1 MLIAAIIKDTQLLL
15 RDRGALASLF
25 LLPLIFVV
33 TFGSMFGSRTGDDQ
47 AERREV
53 AVYVEP
59 GNAGADRVLAALE
72 AAGMFRLAPAP
83 SPEAVRTRVV
93 DEEVLVGLILPAG
106 FDPGAGVPGELV
118 IDTGLSVRVRGPLEG
133 ALHAIARRAFDAF
146 DDRPAADHPVLETRM
161 PPGIRAPL
169 QDVSGFQI
177 SVPGNAVFFG
187 FFLALTVALS
197 YSEERASGTWRRLTA
212 APVHRATLL
221 IATLVPWLII
231 GLVQMGFLFGLGAL
245 AFGLRV
251 GGSLL
256 ALVVLTVAIV
266 MCAVSLGLFIASFG
280 GSQKQIGSI
289 GSISL
294 LVMGLLGGAMVP
306 RLVMP
311 ATMQQIGLATPHA
324 WALDGYY
331 ELLIRDGSGLAEI
344 APSVLAVLGFAL
356 LFGTI
361 GALRFRWN

>member
-1 MLIAAIIKDTQLLL
+1 MLVAAIIKDTQLLL

-33 TFGSMFGSRTGDDQ
+33 TFGSMFGSRGDDQ
-47 AERREV
+47 QTERREV
-53 AVYVEP
+53 AVYAEP
-59 GNAGADRVLAALE
+59 GNPGGQRVVAALE
-72 AAGMFRLAPAP
+72 AAVMFRLVPAP
-83 SPEAVRTRVV
+83 SPEAVRSRVA

-106 FDPGAGVPGELV
+106 FDPAAGAPGELV

-133 ALHAIARRAFDAF
+133 ALHAIARRAL
-146 DDRPAADHPVLETRM
+146 DDRPDLDRPVLETRM
-161 PPGIRAPL
+161 PPGVRAPL
-169 QDVSGFQI
+169 DDVSGFQV

-212 APVHRATLL
+212 APVHRSTLL

-231 GLVQMGFLFGLGAL
+231 GVVQMAFLFGLGAL
-245 AFGLRV
+245 AFGMRV

-256 ALVVLTVAIV
+256 ALVVLTIAVV
-266 MCAVSLGLFIASFG
+266 TCAVSLGLFIASFG

-306 RLVMP
+306 RMAMP
-311 ATMQQIGLATPHA
+311 ESMQQIGLATPHA

-331 ELLIRDGSGLAEI
+331 ELLIRDGSGFAEI
-344 APSVLAVLGFAL
+344 APSIAAVMGFAL
-356 LFGTI
+356 LFATI
-361 GALRFRWN
+361 GAFRFRWN